1 MTHTNGQKP
10 VLYVE
15 DGSMTVLPAGSPTAR
30 QISDEP
36 QNFKF
41 KPEDATEE
49 KERVAYD
56 AEAPSTV
63 EDDTDVMGALEKQ
76 EKTSFPEG
84 GREAWL
90 TVLGT
95 FCCNMVTFGV
105 LNTYGVSTKSR
116 PVKLCIEAEHY
127 S

>member
-1 MTHTNGQKP
+1 MTHTNGHKS

-15 DGSMTVLPAGSPTAR
+15 GGSMTVLPAGSPTAR
-30 QISDEP
+30 QISAEP

-41 KPEDATEE
+41 ETEDATEE

-56 AEAPSTV
+56 TEVPSTG

-84 GREAWL
+84 GKEAWL

-105 LNTYGVSTKSR
+105 LNTYGVSTNSR
-116 PVKLCIEAEHY
+116 PVKPCIDAENY